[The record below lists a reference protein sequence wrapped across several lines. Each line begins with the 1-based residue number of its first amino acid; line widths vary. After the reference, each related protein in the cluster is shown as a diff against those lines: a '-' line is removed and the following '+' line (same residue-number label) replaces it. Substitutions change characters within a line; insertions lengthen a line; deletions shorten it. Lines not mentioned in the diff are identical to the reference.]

1 MWVCPAGTGG
11 NHIPV
16 PTGGNRSDLFSFL
29 FLGKKFPFIFLQC
42 THEMNDDGSRRRTSL
57 GGRSCSTQNG
67 SHREDP
73 FVWAS
78 RSFYFGELLYV
89 WLVGRPVVGW
99 VEVQPKCHPRPRS
112 GGRSIN
118 DIFCR
123 VLGRPELSFPWRR
136 VEEQRSIN
144 PRRSHFI
151 TLTAVPCTSQ
161 LRCLF
166 KFFPR
171 IKSSFNH
178 GTIVGVLSS
187 TIQLKTE

>member
-99 VEVQPKCHPRPRS
+99 VEVQHKCHPRPRS

-136 VEEQRSIN
+136 VEEQRSITHGGRTSL
-144 PRRSHFI
+144 PSRPCPALRSFD
-151 TLTAVPCTSQ
+151 AFFEFFSQ
-161 LRCLF
+161 
-166 KFFPR
+166 
-171 IKSSFNH
+171 
-178 GTIVGVLSS
+178 G
-187 TIQLKTE
+187 